1 MTIFKT
7 TIPVSLVV
15 LLGSV
20 ALDLLLDEPPE
31 LLHPVVWIGR
41 LISVLKRRFER
52 FERKKIFGA
61 LLVLLVVVTTGGAG
75 YLVARF
81 SVALWWPLG
90 LVLGIYLVKSTFSI
104 RSLVGMTR
112 SIGRNIEENPEDAR
126 DQLLALVGRDR
137 SDLSREEMRSAAIES
152 LFENL
157 VDSIISPLLYFY
169 LGTLINLET
178 GVAMALGFKAFN
190 TVDSMIGYKTE
201 DLRDFGSPGARL
213 DDLFNWIPA
222 RLSPLLIS
230 AASFSTLPVKSAL
243 REGNNTPSPNSG
255 WPMSAGSGALK
266 VKLAKR
272 SGYVLGSEFEL
283 PEPGDVTRAVSL
295 VGRAIGVY
303 FLIVVAVIW
312 CPI

>member
-20 ALDLLLDEPPE
+20 ALDLLLGEPPE

-81 SVALWWPLG
+81 SVALWWPLE
-90 LVLGIYLVKSTFSI
+90 LVAGIYLVKSTFSI
-104 RSLVGMTR
+104 RSLVGTTR
-112 SIGRNIEENPEDAR
+112 SIGRTIEENPEDAR
-126 DQLLALVGRDR
+126 DRLLALVGRDR
-137 SDLSREEMRSAAIES
+137 SDLSPAEMRSAAIES
-152 LFENL
+152 LFENM
-157 VDSIISPLLYFY
+157 VDSIISPLFYFY

-178 GVAMALGFKAFN
+178 GVAMALGFKALN
-190 TVDSMIGYKTE
+190 TVDSMIGYKSD
-201 DLRDFGSPGARL
+201 DLRDFGFPGARL
-213 DDLFNWIPA
+213 DDLLNWIPA

-230 AASFSTLPVKSAL
+230 AASLSSLPVKSAL
-243 REGNNTPSPNSG
+243 VEGNNTPSPNSG

-266 VKLAKR
+266 VKLVKR

-283 PEPGDVTRAVSL
+283 PELGDVTRAVSL
-295 VGRAIGVY
+295 VVRAIGVY
-303 FLIVVAVIW
+303 LLIVVAVIW
-312 CPI
+312 CSI

>member
-1 MTIFKT
+1 MTIFET

-20 ALDLLLDEPPE
+20 ALDLLLGEPPE

-41 LISVLKRRFER
+41 LIGVLKRRFER

-61 LLVLLVVVTTGGAG
+61 LLVLLVVVSAGGAG
-75 YLVARF
+75 YLVVRF
-81 SVALWWPLG
+81 AKALWWPLG
-90 LVLGIYLVKSTFSI
+90 LVAGIYLVKATFSI
-104 RSLVGMTR
+104 RSLMGTTR
-112 SIGRNIEENPEDAR
+112 SIGRTIEENPEDAR

-137 SDLSREEMRSAAIES
+137 SDLSRAEMRSAAIES

-157 VDSIISPLLYFY
+157 VDSIVSPLFYFY

-178 GVAMALGFKAFN
+178 GAAMALGFKALN
-190 TVDSMIGYKTE
+190 TVDSMVGYKTE
-201 DLRDFGSPGARL
+201 DLREFGSPGARL

-230 AASFSTLPVKSAL
+230 VASFSSLPVRSAL

-295 VGRAIGVY
+295 VGRSIGVY
-303 FLIVVAVIW
+303 LLIVVAVVW
-312 CPI
+312 CSI